1 MARRNLLKGFKKPK
15 LLEFEKQEQTRV
27 YGKFFA
33 YPFEPGFGT
42 TVGNTLRRILLS
54 SIQGYAISAVR
65 ISYYNQDGTPHV
77 VSSEFENIP
86 GVSEDTLE
94 VLSCLKHMDIRL
106 PDDAEDGTFVFDFDN
121 INVIK
126 SSDFNRD
133 GSIEVLNEPFEIL
146 HLMPQVHL
154 EIELQVNLARG
165 FVSADMN
172 AEYVEVIGT
181 IPLDVVYSPIR
192 RVSYSIEPCRVGQR
206 SDYDKLILEIWTNG
220 IITPED
226 ALGEAAKIAKDHF
239 TVFINFNEDG
249 LDGEDDGDKRDEA
262 VATLLAMPVE
272 KLELTVRAMNVLD
285 KEGIRTLG
293 ELVKKTEDEIANM
306 RNVGKKCLT
315 EIQEKLQEYNLSLGM
330 TDYSHLRDNILTKQK
345 EKTDEA

>member
-1 MARRNLLKGFKKPK
+1 MARKNLLKGFKKPK
-15 LLEFEKQEQTRV
+15 SLEFEKHDLTPTH
-27 YGKFFA
+27 GKFFA

-42 TVGNTLRRILLS
+42 TVGNALRRILLS

-65 ISYYNQDGTPHV
+65 ISYYTQDGASHV

-94 VLSCLKHMDIRL
+94 ILSRLKHMDIRL
-106 PDDAEDGTFVFDFDN
+106 PNDIEDGTFVFAFDN
-121 INVIK
+121 VDVIK
-126 SSDFNRD
+126 SSDLNRD
-133 GSIEVLNEPFEIL
+133 GSIEILNEPFDVL
-146 HLMPQVHL
+146 HLMPQIHL

-165 FVSADMN
+165 FVSADAN

-181 IPLDVVYSPIR
+181 IPLDAVYSPVK

-206 SDYDKLILEIWTNG
+206 SDYDKLMLEIWTNG
-220 IITPED
+220 VITPED

-239 TVFINFNEDG
+239 TVFINFSEDN
-249 LDGEDDGDKRDEA
+249 LDGDDDGDKKDEA

-285 KEGIRTLG
+285 KEGIKTLG
-293 ELVKKTEDEIANM
+293 ELVQKTEDEIANM

-315 EIQEKLQEYNLSLGM
+315 EIQEKLQEYDLSLGM
-330 TDYSHLRDNILTKQK
+330 TDYSHLKDNILTKQK
-345 EKTDEA
+345 EKTNET